1 MASATAAL
9 KDVDDTTFARESKG
23 EKRKRF
29 DRESAFFRATETTRV
44 GPTQKRKE
52 LQTTVDKTIKVP
64 KDIEGYLKA
73 KFSLSARDYP
83 HAMKF

>member
-1 MASATAAL
+1 MN
-9 KDVDDTTFARESKG
+9 DVVDSTIARGSKA

-29 DRESAFFRATETTRV
+29 KRESAFFRATETTRV

-52 LQTTVDKTIKVP
+52 VQTPVDKNIKVDGDM
-64 KDIEGYLKA
+64 KAHLKA
-73 KFSLSARDYP
+73 KFSLSGRDCP